1 MPCTSTLTLLLSSGT
16 TSVLLQQVLVRL
28 TLLPVAL
35 AALIGVL
42 RYRQLAPSLRP
53 LAIGISAFLLPLGLL
68 GLGLL
73 QLHRNNLF
81 IIPIY
86 GIGELCML
94 ALMYSRALQ
103 SPTFSRLWPW
113 VVGGFAVYALL
124 DSWLVANFL
133 TFRSSQQVL
142 QSILV
147 LGMVGLYFRKLLSE
161 LRVARLTQEPMVWVS
176 TGLLIY
182 FLGYL
187 QIALYSNYLLR
198 YSLQLNMN
206 IWAVHSWLFI
216 VLHCFYSW
224 ALWLTPRK

>member
-1 MPCTSTLTLLLSSGT
+1 
-16 TSVLLQQVLVRL
+16 VRL
-28 TLLPVAL
+28 TLLPVAV
-35 AALIGVL
+35 AALIGLL
-42 RYRQLAPSLRP
+42 RYRQLAPALRP
-53 LAIGISAFLLPLGLL
+53 LAIGIGAFLLPLGLL

-73 QLHRNNLF
+73 LLHRNNLF

-86 GIGELCML
+86 SIGELWML
-94 ALMYSRALQ
+94 ALVYNRALQ
-103 SPTFSRLWPW
+103 SPTFTRLWPW
-113 VVGGFAVYALL
+113 LVGGFAVYALL
-124 DSWLVANFL
+124 DSWVVSKFAA
-133 TFRSSQQVL
+133 FRPSQQVM

-147 LGMVGLYFRKLLSE
+147 LGLVALYFRKLLSE

-216 VLHCFYSW
+216 VLYCFYSR
-224 ALWLTPRK
+224 ALWLTPPK